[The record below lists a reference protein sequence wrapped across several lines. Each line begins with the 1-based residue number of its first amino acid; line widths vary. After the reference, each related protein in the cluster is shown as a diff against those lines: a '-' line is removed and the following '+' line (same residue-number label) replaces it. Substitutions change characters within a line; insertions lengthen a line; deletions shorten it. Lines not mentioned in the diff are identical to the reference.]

1 MRLYACACCAPSSRF
16 LSAPAEAAGGA
27 RPASGGKIDPKLLDD
42 LVAANRIL
50 AMENVVDGYG
60 HVSMR
65 HPENPNRYF
74 IARSIAPETVTREDI
89 VECTLDSELV
99 DPNAPPSYLERFIHG
114 EIYRAR
120 PDVNSVVHSHSPT
133 VIPFAN
139 TKTPLRAMIHVAGF
153 LAGKVPVFDIKDRF
167 GPTDMLVKNK
177 DHGAALAQTLG
188 DRPVALMRGHGDV
201 CVGDSVKLAVF
212 RAIYTEQNAKMQL
225 AARTLDGPITF
236 IDEAEGEQ
244 CNQMIANTS
253 ERPWQMWKKKVG
265 MG

>member
-1 MRLYACACCAPSSRF
+1 MRLFACLCCAPASRF
-16 LSAPAEAAGGA
+16 LRAPVDTGGHPQH
-27 RPASGGKIDPKLLDD
+27 RTGGKVDPKLLDD

-65 HPENPNRYF
+65 HPGDPNRYL

-89 VECTLDSELV
+89 VECTLDSDYV
-99 DPNAPPSYLERFIHG
+99 DPAAPPSYLERYIHG
-114 EIYRAR
+114 EIYKAR

-133 VIPFAN
+133 VIPFTN

-167 GPTDMLVKNK
+167 GPTDMLVKNS

-188 DRPVALMRGHGDV
+188 DKPVALMRGHGDV

-212 RAIYTEQNAKMQL
+212 RAIYTEQNARMQL

-236 IDEAEGEQ
+236 IDEAEGEH
-244 CNQMIANTS
+244 CNRMIATTS